1 MAGVTD
7 SRPALAGVTVLD
19 LATFLAAPL
28 CATFLGEFGAEV
40 IKVEQ
45 PGVGD
50 DLRRL
55 GASAGGSGS
64 SYWWFVEARNKKSIT
79 CNLRDPEGQAL
90 IRRLVASTAVV
101 TENFRPGTL
110 ERWNL
115 GWAELSRVRPALVML
130 RISAFGQTGPHR
142 ARPGFGRIAAA
153 VGGLAYLSG
162 YPDRPPVS
170 PGTPTVPDYL
180 AGVFG
185 ALGTLVALRHAEGT
199 GEGQVVD
206 LGLYEPV
213 LRVLDDAIAVYGASG
228 HVRERIGSGTESA
241 VPHNHYRSRDG
252 RWLAIACTNDRMF
265 ERLLQAL
272 GRPELKDDAR
282 MASVSA
288 RLAHRELVDG
298 LVAAWVAE
306 RDAAEALSVLEAA
319 EVPSSLV
326 ASVRDLFEDP
336 QVRAR
341 ENILSLVAPLIGTV
355 AMPAVVP
362 RLTLTPGRVEH
373 AGPVTPGERK
383 AERYGGGAPPS
394 PADPPRPP
402 PRGGLLRFRAPPP
415 PFSGGRPASSAPFK
429 P

>member
-1 MAGVTD
+1 MSD
-7 SRPALAGVTVLD
+7 SGPALAGVTVLD
-19 LATFLAAPL
+19 LATFLAAPV
-28 CATFLGEFGAEV
+28 CATLLGEFGAEV

-55 GASAGGSGS
+55 GRAAPTGA
-64 SYWWFVEARNKKSIT
+64 SYWWLVEARNKKSIT

-90 IRRLVASTAVV
+90 LKRLVAGAHVV

-110 ERWNL
+110 ERWKL
-115 GWAELSRVRPALVML
+115 GWDELSAVRPSLVMV
-130 RISAFGQTGPHR
+130 RISAFGQTGPRR

-185 ALGTLVALRHAEGT
+185 AVGALVALRHAERT
-199 GEGQVVD
+199 GAGQVVD
-206 LGLYEPV
+206 VGLYEPV
-213 LRVLDDAIAVYGASG
+213 LRVLDDAIAVFGATG
-228 HVRERIGSGTESA
+228 RVRERIGSGTESA
-241 VPHNHYRSRDG
+241 VPHDHYQSRDG

-265 ERLLQAL
+265 ERLAQAL
-272 GRPELKDDAR
+272 GRPELAADPR
-282 MASVSA
+282 MATTRA
-288 RLAHRELVDG
+288 RLEHRGLVDD

-306 RDAAEALSVLEAA
+306 RDADAALAALEAA

-341 ENILSLVAPLIGTV
+341 EDILSVPVPGLGTL

-362 RLTLTPGRVEH
+362 RLTLTPGRVER
-373 AGPVTPGERK
+373 AGPATPGENNEEIYGERLGLPR
-383 AERYGGGAPPS
+383 AELERLRA
-394 PADPPRPP
+394 
-402 PRGGLLRFRAPPP
+402 RGVI
-415 PFSGGRPASSAPFK
+415 
-429 P
+429 

>member
-1 MAGVTD
+1 MPD
-7 SRPALAGVTVLD
+7 SPAALAGVTVLD

-55 GASAGGSGS
+55 GASAGGSDS

-90 IRRLVASTAVV
+90 IRRLVASTDVV
-101 TENFRPGTL
+101 AENFRPGTL

-115 GWAELSRVRPALVML
+115 GWAELSRIRPALVML
-130 RISAFGQTGPHR
+130 RISAFGQTGPQR

-153 VGGLAYLSG
+153 VGGLSYISG
-162 YPDRPPVS
+162 YPDRPPVT

-185 ALGTLVALRHAEGT
+185 ALGALVALRHAERT
-199 GEGQVVD
+199 GQGQVVD

-213 LRVLDDAIAVYGASG
+213 LRILDDAVAVFGATG
-228 HVRERIGSGTESA
+228 QVRERIGSGTESA

-252 RWLAIACTNDRMF
+252 RWIAIACTNDRMF
-265 ERLLQAL
+265 ARLLQAF
-272 GRPELKDDAR
+272 GRPELEGDPR
-282 MASVSA
+282 MASVRA
-288 RLAHRELVDG
+288 RLAHREAVDE
-298 LVAAWVAE
+298 LVAAWVAARE
-306 RDAAEALSVLEAA
+306 AAEALRVLEAA

-341 ENILSLVAPLIGTV
+341 ENILRLVVPLVGAL
-355 AMPAVVP
+355 AMPGVVP
-362 RLTLTPGRVEH
+362 RLTRTPGRVDR
-373 AGPVTPGERK
+373 AGPTTLGEHN
-383 AERYGGGAPPS
+383 EEVYGGRLGLSQAEL
-394 PADPPRPP
+394 ARLRA
-402 PRGGLLRFRAPPP
+402 RGVI
-415 PFSGGRPASSAPFK
+415 
-429 P
+429 